1 MNENNYWWRYATW
14 EFKGGSNP
22 PIPIVERM
30 KQVRKIKF
38 RAWHLH
44 ENKMYDV
51 YNLDILFGRYWSEER
66 RECLFSCD
74 IELMQYT
81 GLKDKNGKEI
91 YEGDIV
97 IVTCYSYEQ
106 IESES
111 TGEVVYSEALACFA
125 LSDGENGF
133 ATLSDLQGPFRTE
146 YEVIGNIY
154 DNPDLLGV

>member
-1 MNENNYWWRYATW
+1 M
-14 EFKGGSNP
+14 
-22 PIPIVERM
+22 V
-30 KQVRKIKF
+30 KQVREIKF
-38 RAWHLH
+38 RAWFGEEHKMIPFDELH
-44 ENKMYDV
+44 
-51 YNLDILFGRYWSEER
+51 
-66 RECLFSCD
+66 
-74 IELMQYT
+74 IELENGEYTVWYSLDGDSIQDGLCVEDFNIMQYT

>member
-1 MNENNYWWRYATW
+1 MRA
-14 EFKGGSNP
+14 
-22 PIPIVERM
+22 
-30 KQVRKIKF
+30 IKF
-38 RAWHLH
+38 RAWDAKYKYMNYKVMVGMYGDNVMDD
-44 ENKMYDV
+44 ENYTACSMWIEPKKVDYKCEP
-51 YNLDILFGRYWSEER
+51 YWAHFEPYHKDIL
-66 RECLFSCD
+66 
-74 IELMQYT
+74 LMQYT